1 MKYVFL
7 LLFIVGLSFS
17 FSSSVF
23 DENLNQEEYFQNL
36 FIENQSQN
44 ASFLIDFQNN
54 PISLDSKVFFGF
66 IGLTS
71 QIDNYTI
78 YHPELSVVFATG
90 GNFDPLLS
98 LGSSADSCNE
108 QNALDFARNGQGW
121 RCDFDHDNCV
131 EYVSQNLIIPNL
143 SYTFSYSNVSIV
155 VFSNQTYTKVPPRIL
170 SLMQNSSISSP
181 LNISINGSVDVVR
194 RINDRTFGIDSCV
207 DRFYDYSKKFNYSF
221 NGSFYVLGSR
231 VHFFQIRPVLAEQ
244 LSQNSKFDFLIF
256 SSSPLS
262 NLTYYLN
269 DNVEKAQNISF
280 VSFSFD
286 RYGLLRGKIN
296 FNESNPTHQSSFETY
311 LIEVGNISYNY
322 LFFSNFSYFS
332 PSKNNLSIQVFDLF
346 GNPYSYNSSILS
358 RSLKNGNM
366 TQFALPPDSIFVRP
380 SFEPDSLS
388 LNQFSIFLPVF
399 GFLIILYLLFKFSVR

>member
-1 MKYVFL
+1 
-7 LLFIVGLSFS
+7 
-17 FSSSVF
+17 
-23 DENLNQEEYFQNL
+23 
-36 FIENQSQN
+36 
-44 ASFLIDFQNN
+44 
-54 PISLDSKVFFGF
+54 
-66 IGLTS
+66 
-71 QIDNYTI
+71 
-78 YHPELSVVFATG
+78 
-90 GNFDPLLS
+90 
-98 LGSSADSCNE
+98 
-108 QNALDFARNGQGW
+108 
-121 RCDFDHDNCV
+121 
-131 EYVSQNLIIPNL
+131 
-143 SYTFSYSNVSIV
+143 
-155 VFSNQTYTKVPPRIL
+155 
-170 SLMQNSSISSP
+170 
-181 LNISINGSVDVVR
+181 
-194 RINDRTFGIDSCV
+194 
-207 DRFYDYSKKFNYSF
+207 
-221 NGSFYVLGSR
+221 
-231 VHFFQIRPVLAEQ
+231 
-244 LSQNSKFDFLIF
+244 
-256 SSSPLS
+256 
-262 NLTYYLN
+262 
-269 DNVEKAQNISF
+269 VEKAQNISF